1 MNIEIKKM
9 ERRGL
14 KSHSDST
21 HLFYGLHSVV
31 LKEIPAQSFTYSL
44 NFRLLKTSFTMH
56 LRARKA
62 FL

>member
-9 ERRGL
+9 ERRGH

-31 LKEIPAQSFTYSL
+31 LKEIPAQSLTYSL
-44 NFRLLKTSFTMH
+44 IFGF
-56 LRARKA
+56 
-62 FL
+62 